1 MQITEGKP
9 EIRGETVRIFFAIWP
24 DDAAK
29 KQLAMLAERLQAGL
43 LCSGRK
49 TQPEN
54 LHLTL
59 VFLGEIDAGKLDA
72 LCLAADGAKSRAR
85 AFDVVI
91 EEIRYWKHNGI
102 AYAAIGKIPR
112 ELGELVNALHDAL
125 SAAGF
130 SIERARA
137 YQPHITLMRKA
148 SCHALPQL
156 AVPIVWKARE
166 WRLVKSTQ
174 TSNGPSYIQIGR
186 WPLA

>member
-1 MQITEGKP
+1 MRITDGKP
-9 EIRGETVRIFFAIWP
+9 DIRGETARIFFAIWP
-24 DDAAK
+24 DSAAK
-29 KQLAMLAERLQAGL
+29 KQLTTLAERLQAGL
-43 LCSGRK
+43 FCSGRK

-59 VFLGEIDAGKLDA
+59 VFLGEIDASKLDVV
-72 LCLAADGAKSRAR
+72 CLAADGVKRRAR

-102 AYAAIGKIPR
+102 AYAAIGRIPR
-112 ELGELVNALHDAL
+112 ELGELVNALQDAL

-156 AVPIVWKARE
+156 AVPIAWRARE

-174 TSNGPSYIQIGR
+174 TSNGPVYIPIGR